1 MGGLVILPVAA
12 FILVP
17 FIPES
22 PTWYVSRGRRAEAQ
36 DALRKIHRSNPAYEP
51 STDLELLEKAREHEE
66 EQLAASSWKS
76 LLLDPIERKKL
87 IWAAGG
93 MYAQQ
98 ICGIIFFY
106 NYGVVFAQE
115 LGVSQPFTI
124 TLITMILQIIAVAAS
139 VLSANKLKRRSNLLY
154 STGLILLAFIVIGG
168 IGTQKGNL
176 STASKYVIV
185 VFSYVVIC
193 AYNFGQ
199 GPLTF
204 AITRELSVGVNQNK
218 IISVSIFALYF
229 FLWLISFTAP
239 YLYNSAGLGPMVGF
253 VYAGTTVTSLAWV
266 WFCVGETQGR
276 TRLEISLL
284 VEDGIPAR
292 KWRTHVFPRGSIPA
306 GAQEGVGDMEKA
318 DISHVEK
325 P

>member
-22 PTWYVSRGRRAEAQ
+22 PTWYVSRGRRDEAQ
-36 DALRKIHRSNPAYEP
+36 SALRKIHRSNPTYEP
-51 STDLELLEKAREHEE
+51 SADLELLEKAREHEE

-87 IWAAGG
+87 LWAAGG

-124 TLITMILQIIAVAAS
+124 TLITMILQIIAVAIS
-139 VLSANKLKRRSNLLY
+139 VLTANKLKRRSNLLY
-154 STGLILLAFIVIGG
+154 STGLILFAFIIIGG
-168 IGTQKGNL
+168 IGTQENL

-284 VEDGIPAR
+284 VENGIPAR
-292 KWRTHVFPRGSIPA
+292 RWRMHVFERGSTTA
-306 GAQEGVGDMEKA
+306 RDVEKV
-318 DISHVEK
+318 DVSHVD
-325 P
+325 